1 MKKSRIFKVIA
12 AAMALSMLLSV
23 TSFADALNDAHFDF
37 EQMMINLA
45 PGDVCKFSV
54 YVDDL
59 SAYYSPDEPHNTY
72 SMYCV
77 GNNDSKTYCWSDFKT
92 GFSTVEIHISP
103 NETAKRVTVH
113 FYVDGTDVHDC
124 VDINIVSPE
133 KSYVKETREKAI
145 KAKMNGVTMT
155 TAVDPVTIP
164 TNSATV
170 AAAAAAKSLK
180 DLKVPTDEEI
190 AKMPLEDQLAWYYLV
205 LSYKQAGK

>member
-1 MKKSRIFKVIA
+1 MKKSRILKVIA
-12 AAMALSMLLSV
+12 VALTLSMMLSV
-23 TSFADALNDAHFDF
+23 TSFADALNNVHFDF

-45 PGDVCKFSV
+45 PGDVCKFNV

-92 GFSTVEIHISP
+92 GYSTVEIHISP

-113 FYVDGTDVHDC
+113 FYVDDTDVHDC

-145 KAKMNGVTMT
+145 KAKMNGAAAT
-155 TAVDPVTIP
+155 PVVP
-164 TNSATV
+164 ATV
-170 AAAAAAKSLK
+170 ATPAVSIK
-180 DLKVPTDEEI
+180 DVKFPTDAEI
-190 AKMPLEDQLAWYYLV
+190 AKMDVKDQLYWYNLAV
-205 LSYKQAGK
+205 QYKQAGY

>member
-1 MKKSRIFKVIA
+1 MKKTRILKTVSA
-12 AAMALSMLLSV
+12 ALILTMLLSV
-23 TSFADALNDAHFDF
+23 TSFADALNSTHFDF
-37 EQMMINLA
+37 EQMQINLA

-54 YVDDL
+54 YIDDL
-59 SAYYSPDEPHNTY
+59 SEYYSPKDSHETY

-103 NETAKRVTVH
+103 NETSKRVTVH

-145 KAKMNGVTMT
+145 KAKMKGDDAVK
-155 TAVDPVTIP
+155 TAAENI
-164 TNSATV
+164 SI
-170 AAAAAAKSLK
+170 K
-180 DLKVPTDEEI
+180 DVKFPSDDEI
-190 AKMPLEDQLAWYYLV
+190 AKMDVEDQLYWYYLAV
-205 LSYKQAGK
+205 QYKQAGK